1 MKSLFSFD
9 QHKTKLNFQFL
20 YDQLGP
26 LLAFPPFGP
35 TEFPLPLTL
44 VVNYPKKEGFGLCY
58 VWRPWLLSPESPML
72 NVKFGVKIPNQVENV
87 LIHL

>member
-9 QHKTKLNFQFL
+9 QHKTKLNFQLL

-35 TEFPLPLTL
+35 TEFPLPLAL
-44 VVNYPKKEGFGLCY
+44 VVNYPKKQGFGLCY
-58 VWRPWLLSPESPML
+58 VWRPWLLSPESPICEML
-72 NVKFGVKIPNQVENV
+72 NLV
-87 LIHL
+87 